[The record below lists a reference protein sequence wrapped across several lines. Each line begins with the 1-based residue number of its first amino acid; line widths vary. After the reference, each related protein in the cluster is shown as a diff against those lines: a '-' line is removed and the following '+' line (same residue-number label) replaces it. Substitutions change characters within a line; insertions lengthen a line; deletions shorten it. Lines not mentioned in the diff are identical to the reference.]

1 MVGLPGKA
9 SHGTT
14 REGSGSLSMQ
24 PIGCTPWCSTDA
36 KIGVERL
43 SQERCLFEL
52 ARYITDHNLNMSN
65 QINRT
70 SGRSPYV
77 GFTINKEDIQKVF
90 TKVNVK
96 KSVGPDG
103 VCSKLLKVCD
113 PQFCQVFSTLFTWSL
128 KDGIVPGVW
137 KTSMI
142 CPIPKNNSPTELS
155 DYRPIAI
162 TSVVMKC
169 FDKIFLHQ
177 LLYLT
182 KSGMSN
188 LLI

>member
-1 MVGLPGKA
+1 
-9 SHGTT
+9 
-14 REGSGSLSMQ
+14 MQ

-52 ARYITDHNLNMSN
+52 AGYITDHNLNMSN

-70 SGRSPYV
+70 SGLSPYV
-77 GFTINKEDIQKVF
+77 GFTINKEDIKKVC

-103 VCSKLLKVCD
+103 AYSKLLKVCD
-113 PQFCQVFSTLFTWSL
+113 PQLCQVSSTLFTWSL

-155 DYRPIAI
+155 DYRPNAI

-169 FDKIFLHQ
+169 FEKIVLHH
-177 LLYLT
+177 LLD
-182 KSGMSN
+182 
-188 LLI
+188 LLMQGCPTF